1 MIENEIREFVFNG
14 MLLQDSFKTL
24 EKSGISVIGENDFE
38 AVSRV
43 VENDFSPRIWKNAI
57 DMSSVYQEIYC
68 IENMIRNFIVE
79 RMSERYGLNW
89 WDEKVSSKIKKS
101 VEALKKKE
109 EKNKF
114 FSSRSNSEIGYTMMG
129 NLGSIITDNWEDFS
143 DIIPNQ
149 AWLTSR
155 MDDLEMAR
163 NIVMHTGV
171 LPQIEIDRI
180 DSIVRDIMRQIS

>member
-114 FSSRSNSEIGYTMMG
+114 FSGRSNSEIGYTMMG